1 MAIIQTSQMANGLT
15 IASVAMPASHSVS
28 LGVWVK
34 AGARDERSDE
44 IGIAH
49 FLEHMAFKGTK
60 SRTALSIAKDV
71 EDVGGFI
78 NAHTAREETA
88 YYIHLLPEYLEMG
101 FDILSDILLHSTL
114 PAEEIERERGVI
126 IQEIGQS
133 IDAPDDYVFE
143 CFSRSCYG
151 QHTLGNS
158 ILGTTESVSSF
169 TAPALSGF
177 MQRHYGA
184 EQMVIC
190 AAGPVDHAGISALAN
205 RYFDG
210 LQQATSP
217 VRTAPQFL
225 STRHMASRDLEQCHS
240 VFGFQAPDASS
251 EWRYPL
257 MVLSNLYGGGM
268 SSRLFQQVREER
280 GLCYSIFSFAQMFT
294 DTGMFGVYAG
304 TSDKTIDEMLEVSLV
319 AFKACQ
325 NDLAQEEIDRA
336 KQQLRAGLLMR
347 RDSVSSM
354 MDMTARHLAVFG
366 RVFDA
371 EEMLAAIDRVSRD
384 DVAALAQLIAS
395 GPAPSLSIVGAADS
409 RISID
414 DMQKMVA

>member
-158 ILGTTESVSSF
+158 ILGTTESVSS
-169 TAPALSGF
+169 
-177 MQRHYGA
+177 
-184 EQMVIC
+184 
-190 AAGPVDHAGISALAN
+190 
-205 RYFDG
+205 
-210 LQQATSP
+210 
-217 VRTAPQFL
+217 
-225 STRHMASRDLEQCHS
+225 
-240 VFGFQAPDASS
+240 
-251 EWRYPL
+251 
-257 MVLSNLYGGGM
+257 
-268 SSRLFQQVREER
+268 
-280 GLCYSIFSFAQMFT
+280 
-294 DTGMFGVYAG
+294 
-304 TSDKTIDEMLEVSLV
+304 
-319 AFKACQ
+319 
-325 NDLAQEEIDRA
+325 
-336 KQQLRAGLLMR
+336 
-347 RDSVSSM
+347 
-354 MDMTARHLAVFG
+354 
-366 RVFDA
+366 
-371 EEMLAAIDRVSRD
+371 
-384 DVAALAQLIAS
+384 
-395 GPAPSLSIVGAADS
+395 
-409 RISID
+409 
-414 DMQKMVA
+414 

>member
-1 MAIIQTSQMANGLT
+1 MAIIETSQMENGLT
-15 IASVAMPASHSVS
+15 LASVGMASSHSVS

-34 AGARDERSDE
+34 AGARDERNDE

-60 SRTALSIAKDV
+60 SRSALSIAKDI

-88 YYIHLLPEYLEMG
+88 YYINLLPEHLEMG
-101 FDILSDILLHSTL
+101 FNILSDILLNSTL

-133 IDAPDDYVFE
+133 IDAPDDHVFE

-158 ILGTTESVSSF
+158 ILGTTDSVSSF
-169 TAPALSGF
+169 TATELSGF

-184 EQMVIC
+184 AQMIIC
-190 AAGPVDHAGISALAN
+190 VAGPVSHAQVSALASQ
-205 RYFDG
+205 YFG
-210 LQQATSP
+210 PLGKANNPTRHLP
-217 VRTAPQFL
+217 EFL
-225 STRHMASRDLEQCHS
+225 STRHIASRDLEQCHT
-240 VFGFQAPDASS
+240 VFGFQAPDACS

-304 TSDKTIDEMLEVSLV
+304 TSDKTVDEMMEVSLT
-319 AFKACQ
+319 ALKACQ
-325 NDLAQEEIDRA
+325 SDLSQEEIDRA
-336 KQQLRAGLLMR
+336 KQQLRAAVLMR

-354 MDMTARHLAVFG
+354 MDITARHLALFG
-366 RVFDA
+366 RVFERD
-371 EEMLAAIDRVSRD
+371 EMLAAIDKVSRD
-384 DVAALAQLIAS
+384 KVAELAAQIIS
-395 GPAPSLSIVGAADS
+395 GPAPSLCVVGAAS
-409 RISID
+409 SQMQIK
-414 DMQKMVA
+414 DMQAILA

>member
-1 MAIIQTSQMANGLT
+1 MAIIETSQIANGLT
-15 IASVAMPASHSVS
+15 LASVGMPSSHSIS
-28 LGVWVK
+28 IGVWVGV
-34 AGARDERSDE
+34 GARDEQENE

-60 SRTALSIAKDV
+60 SRSALSIAKDI

-88 YYIHLLPEYLEMG
+88 YYINLLPEHLEMG
-101 FDILSDILLHSTL
+101 FDILSDILLNSIL

-133 IDAPDDYVFE
+133 IDAPDDHVFE

-151 QHTLGNS
+151 KHTLGNS
-158 ILGTTESVSSF
+158 ILGTTDSVSSF
-169 TAPALSGF
+169 RAPELAGF

-184 EQMVIC
+184 EQMIISV
-190 AAGPVDHAGISALAN
+190 AGPVSHTQVTSLAN
-205 RYFDG
+205 RYFG
-210 LQQATSP
+210 ALGRASNPTRHP
-217 VRTAPQFL
+217 PEFL
-225 STRHMASRDLEQCHS
+225 STRHVASRDLEQCHT
-240 VFGFQAPDASS
+240 VFGFQAPDACS

-257 MVLSNLYGGGM
+257 MVLTNLYGGGM

-304 TSDKTIDEMLEVSLV
+304 TSDKTVDEMMEVSLT
-319 AFKACQ
+319 ALKACQ
-325 NDLAQEEIDRA
+325 HDLSQEEIDRS
-336 KQQLRAGLLMR
+336 KQQLRAAVLMR

-354 MDMTARHLAVFG
+354 MDVTARHLALYG
-366 RVFDA
+366 RVFERD
-371 EEMLAAIDRVSRD
+371 EMLAAIDKVSRNK
-384 DVAALAQLIAS
+384 VAELAEMIIA
-395 GPAPSLSIVGAADS
+395 GPPPSLSVVGPAAS
-409 RISID
+409 EMQIR
-414 DMQKMVA
+414 DMQAILA